1 MRLARNQSKWLVLT
15 TISLVLG
22 GVIGFAVG
30 WSRVPSAVLV
40 PGNPTTLHLYL
51 FDPQSTSPETVI
63 FDQQSISRIATE
75 VNRLPSFP
83 KFGRD
88 CTAKLSTYELTFDY
102 KNGDQLT
109 VDIRPPPCG
118 MVTVR
123 GEETAVADALGSP
136 LLDDVTRLR
145 TAR

>member
-1 MRLARNQSKWLVLT
+1 MRLARNQSRWLVLT

-22 GVIGFAVG
+22 GIIGFALG

-63 FDQQSISRIATE
+63 FDRQSISRMATE
-75 VNRLPSFP
+75 VNRLPPFP

-109 VDIRPPPCG
+109 VDIRPSPCG

-123 GEETAVADALGSP
+123 GEETAVADAFGSP
-136 LLDDVTRLR
+136 LLDDVTRLLI
-145 TAR
+145 AR